1 MSLNRFL
8 VLLGGCLLTVSG
20 AWADDVGF
28 IDCANHSEDTQVFA
42 KARKSPEVVSTL
54 PCGERFT
61 ILIYG
66 FVFSRIQTRDGNVGY
81 VYSNII
87 SVDRVAVAVQRSA
100 SPQISDAGMKI
111 KIPRE
116 PVERPASAATVRT
129 QAAPPQ
135 PAAVPAPAPVA
146 EPPSNTPVS
155 AAAQPATSTLVQPQV
170 APSQPAPA
178 PVSTS
183 NLPQPAEI
191 VLNSSPTP
199 AAQPDPSPASPASA
213 PAPASVAPSAAA
225 PTPEPPAAAAPPERT
240 APAPQPAAPSIRPAD
255 ARKSWES
262 PNPGVR
268 TAPLIELFGGFAFS
282 RMAGGAGTTTN
293 MLGALGSFGYN
304 FKSWLQLVGDSSY
317 NYQTVNGTK
326 NILYGNHYGP
336 RYFYRS
342 HNRWGLTP
350 FAEALFGASRSD
362 TTTSG
367 VGGYTTSINGF
378 SMKFGGGIDIHPNH
392 HIDIRLF
399 DADFYRTSFGTG
411 LHQTNYW
418 VSTGIVLRLFNGGN
432 AR

>member
-8 VLLGGCLLTVSG
+8 VLLGGCFLAASG

-42 KARKSPEVVSTL
+42 KARKSPEVVSSI

-66 FVFSRIQTRDGNVGY
+66 FVFSRIQTKDGNVGY

-87 SVDRVAVAVQRSA
+87 SVDRVAVAAQKS
-100 SPQISDAGMKI
+100 STPQISDAGMKI

-116 PVERPASAATVRT
+116 PVERPAAAATARI
-129 QAAPPQ
+129 Q
-135 PAAVPAPAPVA
+135 PAPSRPAPAAPVA
-146 EPPSNTPVS
+146 AQSSNTPI
-155 AAAQPATSTLVQPQV
+155 ATASV
-170 APSQPAPA
+170 AQPAPA
-178 PVSTS
+178 APVEPQSAASQPTPAPAAASTS
-183 NLPQPAEI
+183 NLPAPAEI
-191 VLNSSPTP
+191 VMHSTAP
-199 AAQPDPSPASPASA
+199 AQPEPSPAPPASA
-213 PAPASVAPSAAA
+213 PAPAFVA
-225 PTPEPPAAAAPPERT
+225 PAAAAQPERT
-240 APAPQPAAPSIRPAD
+240 APAQPEPAPANPPAPSIRPAD

-282 RMAGGAGTTTN
+282 RMSGGAGASTN

-317 NYQTVNGTK
+317 NFQTVSGTK
-326 NILYGNHYGP
+326 NVLYGNHYGP

-350 FAEALFGASRSD
+350 FAEVLFGASRSD
-362 TTTSG
+362 TTISG

-378 SMKFGGGIDIHPNH
+378 SMKFGGGLDIHPNR

-399 DADFYRTSFGTG
+399 DADYYRTSFGTG

-432 AR
+432 SR